1 MKIIVIGAGELGRL
15 LAKTLCE
22 QNHDVVILDSD
33 YEELDRLGEK
43 VDIQRIC
50 GECTSI
56 EVLKKAGIEDVDA
69 LIAVSGD
76 EAANILSCQIAS
88 RFGVKQTICRLFR
101 SDSIS
106 EADGISHEDFG
117 IWRTFSTPES
127 SVRKIYEVL
136 NNNAVLEK
144 IRFGHPDAC
153 MAIVRI
159 SSSSQLLGMRLRDI
173 ACGSIFDN
181 VRIAA
186 VLHGDQ
192 FLIPY
197 GNTILGK
204 DDKIYVA
211 GRRDYVEACIDWV
224 TSDSEQI
231 KHGRVV
237 IAGAGVT
244 GMMLAQKAASAGYDV
259 RLIESNKR
267 LAESVLDDLESGVI
281 LMHGD
286 PTDEELLEEAG
297 VGGADVFVS
306 AADDDENNILSC
318 IISKRM
324 GAGKVVAL
332 THKPEY
338 IRIVPTMDLIDCGF
352 SATLTAVNTVLR
364 YLGGGAL
371 RLDANLMNFGARLA
385 EFKITS
391 RSPLVGIPLKDCVL
405 PPCTV
410 LALIFRGEE
419 VITPTG
425 TTCLQQ
431 GDTVVTIV
439 TRDTAKRLEPLFPKE
454 KNNA

>member
-22 QNHDVVILDSD
+22 QGHDVVILDSD
-33 YEELDRLGEK
+33 YEELERLGDK
-43 VDIQRIC
+43 LDIQRIC
-50 GECTSI
+50 GSCTSI
-56 EVLKKAGIEDVDA
+56 ETLKKAGIETTDA

-76 EAANILSCQIAS
+76 EAANILSCQLAS
-88 RFGVKQTICRLFR
+88 RFGIKQTICRLFR

-106 EADGISHEDFG
+106 EKDGITHDDFG
-117 IWRTFSTPES
+117 IWATFSTPES
-127 SVRKIYEVL
+127 SVRKIFEVL

-159 SSSSQLLGMRLRDI
+159 SSSSQLLGMRLSDI
-173 ACGSIFDN
+173 ACGSIFEK

-186 VLHGDQ
+186 VLHGSQ
-192 FLIPY
+192 FLIPH
-197 GNTILGK
+197 GNTILGS
-204 DDKIYVA
+204 DDKIYIA
-211 GRRDYVEACIDWV
+211 GRRDHVETCIEWV
-224 TSDSEQI
+224 TSSSEQI
-231 KHGRVV
+231 KHGRIV

-244 GMMLAQKAASAGYDV
+244 GMMLAQKAASSGYDV
-259 RLIESNKR
+259 RLIEPNKR
-267 LAESVLDDLESGVI
+267 IAESVLDDLESGII

-286 PTDEELLEEAG
+286 PTDEDLLDEAG
-297 VGGADVFVS
+297 VSAADVFVS

-318 IISKRM
+318 IISKRL

-352 SATLTAVNTVLR
+352 SATLTSVNTILR
-364 YLGGGAL
+364 FLGGGTL

-385 EFKITS
+385 EFNISS
-391 RSPLVGIPLKDCVL
+391 RSPLLGKALKDCVL

-410 LALIFRGEE
+410 LALIFRKNE

-425 TTCLQQ
+425 TTCLEL

-454 KNNA
+454 RS